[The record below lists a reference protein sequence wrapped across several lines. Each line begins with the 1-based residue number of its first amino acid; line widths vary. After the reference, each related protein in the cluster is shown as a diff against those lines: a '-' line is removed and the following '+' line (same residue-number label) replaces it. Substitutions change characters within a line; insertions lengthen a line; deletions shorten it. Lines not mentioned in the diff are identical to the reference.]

1 MTKAQTPKTKEQTPK
16 TPRSIVR
23 NHSPYSES
31 TGPIVQ
37 EGFVAARVRAL
48 QGFSAQTQNV
58 ARSHAPLTSCPLHV
72 YKLRSSPRL
81 SFTVNPVLT
90 GTDMPNSCTVKRF
103 HTHILSK
110 DHWNLVN
117 APGGPAT
124 CPDLAFPIRSRE
136 QQSFIG
142 RATLRRSCVSE
153 EGAGI
158 PSQNQFR
165 DTVPSSSAQKSQDHV
180 TAPSTPHGTSSELI
194 QVNDMSAENSLSFE
208 KSVLSPHAIR
218 ADLVE
223 SRTTWNC
230 LLRTEGHNNDY
241 THEQAL
247 KPRGSIAD
255 KLGSMVERGW
265 KEGDTFGEVHSE
277 DSLASHAMESN
288 FPISDMRLDSR
299 SNPLD
304 NMPLLQ
310 KVLSFS
316 GSFSVSNAETRSE
329 SQCSTRQGSPPHVKQ
344 KELRGFVYHGSR
356 MQRNR
361 EAKRSHSISPPQRS
375 SSDAGLQ
382 YLNTGVT
389 TQKGKRR
396 AWTLHPLGHSKCNH
410 SQTQPQA
417 SLPIWQ
423 SYAWEDR
430 SSEPDHGSK
439 TPQSSERSLLKSGPD
454 PTMLRNEQLNQ
465 NLAAPSEIS
474 SSRRPSANTKAS
486 TRSASTSTSFFK
498 KFPWYKVALVDKQ
511 SVAHSLLKG
520 GCDNDRASKAAPAG
534 CCDPNPER
542 IKLSQDVSKSHTP
555 VACRDEE
562 EENSPKTVTPLHQG
576 LFEQQAIDAITSY
589 FKPSGQ
595 PSLGLM
601 TSPEEM
607 NERQAPK
614 NVQRLPERPHYFHA
628 TGFKVREERR
638 VRDSHQ
644 AANDVIGDEHGP
656 TRTGRFGTKPRLS
669 PQSGSM
675 DASFESPARCD
686 SLQSLRTQ
694 GPEVKE
700 HSRVQSHTSS
710 YLKDK
715 GSSGSEIARPGQGS
729 TARPSLSQ
737 GALSEAVNLTPKP
750 LGSGTGSSPAGVQ
763 RSEQPGPV
771 HRDPQGGG
779 KGIKK
784 IQVTVT
790 FDGAEDLV
798 IEAVLRM
805 TDRQEQWK
813 TMA

>member
-1 MTKAQTPKTKEQTPK
+1 MTKAQTPK

-58 ARSHAPLTSCPLHV
+58 TRSQAPLTPCPLHV
-72 YKLRSSPRL
+72 YKSRSPPRPF
-81 SFTVNPVLT
+81 FTLNPVLA

-103 HTHILSK
+103 RTHILSK

-117 APGGPAT
+117 APGSPAT
-124 CPDLAFPIRSRE
+124 CPDLAFPIKSQE
-136 QQSFIG
+136 QQSFLG
-142 RATLRRSCVSE
+142 RATLRRSYVRE

-158 PSQNQFR
+158 SSQNLFR
-165 DTVPSSSAQKSQDHV
+165 DTVPSSSAQRSQDHV
-180 TAPSTPHGTSSELI
+180 TAPSTPHGTSSERF
-194 QVNDMSAENSLSFE
+194 QVDDMSAENSSPFE
-208 KSVLSPHAIR
+208 KSILSPHAIR
-218 ADLVE
+218 ADLVGP
-223 SRTTWNC
+223 RTTWNR
-230 LLRTEGHNNDY
+230 LLRTEGHSSDY
-241 THEQAL
+241 IHEQTL

-265 KEGDTFGEVHSE
+265 KGGDTFGEVHSE
-277 DSLASHAMESN
+277 DGLASHAMQSN
-288 FPISDMRLDSR
+288 FQISDTRLDSR
-299 SNPLD
+299 SKPLD

-310 KVLSFS
+310 KVPSDSRSFP
-316 GSFSVSNAETRSE
+316 VSTAETRSE
-329 SQCSTRQGSPPHVKQ
+329 SQCSTRQGTPPHVKQ
-344 KELRGFVYHGSR
+344 KELREFVYHGSR
-356 MQRNR
+356 KQRNR
-361 EAKRSHSISPPQRS
+361 EAKRSHPISPPQRS

-396 AWTLHPLGHSKCNH
+396 AWTLHPLDRSKSNH

-417 SLPIWQ
+417 SRLIWQ

-439 TPQSSERSLLKSGPD
+439 TPQSSERSMLESGPD
-454 PTMLRNEQLNQ
+454 LRMLRDEQLNQ
-465 NLAAPSEIS
+465 DLAAPSEINGW
-474 SSRRPSANTKAS
+474 RRPSANTKVS
-486 TRSASTSTSFFK
+486 TRSTSTSTSFFK

-520 GCDNDRASKAAPAG
+520 GCDNDRASKATPAVY
-534 CCDPNPER
+534 CDPNSER
-542 IKLSQDVSKSHTP
+542 IKLSQDVSKSYTP

-562 EENSPKTVTPLHQG
+562 DENSPKTVTPLHQG

-589 FKPSGQ
+589 SKLSSQ

-614 NVQRLPERPHYFHA
+614 KVQRLPGRPHYFHA
-628 TGFKVREERR
+628 TSFKVGEERR
-638 VRDSHQ
+638 VRDPHQ
-644 AANDVIGDEHGP
+644 AANDVIGHQHGL
-656 TRTGRFGTKPRLS
+656 TRTGRVGTKPRLS
-669 PQSGSM
+669 PQSGSK
-675 DASFESPARCD
+675 DASFESPARGD
-686 SLQSLRTQ
+686 VLQSLQTQ
-694 GPEVKE
+694 GPDVKE
-700 HSRVQSHTSS
+700 HSRVQSHTTS
-710 YLKDK
+710 YSKEK
-715 GSSGSEIARPGQGS
+715 GSSGSEVARPGQGL
-729 TARPSLSQ
+729 TARPSLSH

-771 HRDPQGGG
+771 HWDLQGGG

-798 IEAVLRM
+798 MEAVLRM
-805 TDRQEQWK
+805 TERQEQWR